1 MNTAATLVALKVI
14 AALRDEQYALVESLF
29 APPLRAVAS
38 ADVVQ
43 AAWAAE
49 INKSGPVISVGEAI
63 QENIKQGLV
72 RVSVPLTQERG
83 KLTVVMSVDD
93 ADLLQGFRLAPATT
107 AMWAPPAYAKPD
119 KFTEEEVVIEAGSM
133 AVKGTLGLPS
143 GKGPHAA
150 VVLLSGGGPFDRD
163 ETYGPNKP
171 LKDIAWGLAGRDVV
185 TLRFDKVTYTH
196 GDVANSNGFTMG
208 EEYIPHTI
216 AAIHMLQ
223 KHSSVDP
230 VRIFVLGHSMGGK
243 VAPRIAAAEP
253 SIAGLIILAGDTQ
266 PMQQAAVRV
275 ARYLASVN
283 PSDANE
289 RAVGIISGQ
298 AQMVDSPNL
307 SLSTKAALLPFG
319 FSASYWLDMRS
330 YDPVVAAAAINKPM
344 FIVQGGRDYQV
355 TVKDDFSRW
364 KAGLGQRDNVTFR
377 IYAADN
383 HLFFP
388 GKGQSTPAEYEAPQ
402 HVDAAL
408 VRDVA
413 LWIKPSRGILAWFRF
428 RPEKG

>member
-1 MNTAATLVALKVI
+1 MNTDTLQVALKVVT
-14 AALRDEQYALVESLF
+14 ALQDEQYALVESFF

-49 INKSGPVISVGEAI
+49 INKGGPVVSIGKAI
-63 QENIKQGLV
+63 REDVKQGLV
-72 RVSVPLTQERG
+72 RVSVPLTQERS
-83 KLTVVMSVDD
+83 KLSVVMSIDGTGM
-93 ADLLQGFRLAPATT
+93 LQGFRLAPTT
-107 AMWAPPAYAKPD
+107 TIAWKPPAYAKLN
-119 KFTEEEVVIEAGSM
+119 KFTEEEVRIQAGSM
-133 AVKGTLGLPS
+133 VVKGTLSLPS

-171 LKDIAWGLAGRDVV
+171 LKDIAWGLASQDIA
-185 TLRFDKVTYTH
+185 TLRFDKVTYAH
-196 GDVANSNGFTMG
+196 SDVVNSNGFTMG
-208 EEYIPHTI
+208 EEYIPYTI

-223 KHSSVDP
+223 KYSLVDP
-230 VRIFVLGHSMGGK
+230 ERVFVLGHSMGGK
-243 VAPRIAAAEP
+243 VAPRIAAAES

-275 ARYLASVN
+275 ARYLASVD
-283 PSDANE
+283 PSDANK
-289 RAVGIISGQ
+289 RAVEIISRQ
-298 AQMVDSPNL
+298 AQMVDSPDL
-307 SLSTKAALLPFG
+307 SLSTEAALLPFG
-319 FSASYWLDMRS
+319 FSASYWLDVRN
-330 YDPVVAAAAINKPM
+330 YDPVVVASAINKPM
-344 FIVQGGRDYQV
+344 FIAQGGRDYQV

-364 KAGLGQRDNVTFR
+364 KASLGQRDNVTFR

-388 GKGQSTPAEYEAPQ
+388 GKGQSTPVEYELPQ

-408 VRDVA
+408 VRDIA
-413 LWIKPSRGILAWFRF
+413 LWIKPSKGILGWFRS
-428 RPEKG
+428 RSKK